1 MGRTNEISLFF
12 RSLLSLVRGMREVF
26 IFNTFKLMF
35 FAFLRKENHK
45 KVGKLLFKLS
55 AHNK

>member
-35 FAFLRKENHK
+35 FCVFEKRKSQK
-45 KVGKLLFKLS
+45 GR
-55 AHNK
+55 